1 LLTTNTSKIQL
12 NMYIVNL
19 IKELNIWRKVR
30 SVANENKKSLNEA
43 GFRVDWV
50 GRIYTVINLPEE
62 VINQPISRE
71 GYVLMKLREYDSLFL
86 NMGIADAIAPEII
99 ELTDAD
105 AYLLILSPDRDFIK
119 IKPALWFTI
128 KLTVIFLI
136 GRVIY
141 RIGLNYWND
150 ILVTLNKV
158 YYFLF

>member
-1 LLTTNTSKIQL
+1 
-12 NMYIVNL
+12 MYIFDL

-30 SVANENKKSLNEA
+30 SVAKENEKALNEA

-86 NMGIADAIAPEII
+86 NMGIADAIAPEIV
-99 ELTDAD
+99 ELIDAD

-119 IKPALWFTI
+119 LRSILWFTFKI
-128 KLTVIFLI
+128 TLLFFA
-136 GRVIY
+136 GRIIY
-141 RIGLNYWND
+141 RVGLNYWD
-150 ILVTLNKV
+150 SVSVTLNKV
-158 YYFLF
+158 FDLLF